1 MKPIY
6 WIVALVAVMSWPA
19 RISASDT
26 VYLTE
31 LDLSFVR
38 QGWGQPQIN
47 RSMRGTP
54 MAVAGT
60 KFERGLATH
69 APSIFWIDLSEGSE
83 RFQAFVG
90 VDDSAGGGT
99 INFKVYGDRKKL
111 FESGVMKLGD
121 KPKEVNVDLTGM
133 KTLLL
138 FVDDCD
144 DGLACDH
151 ADWAEARFT
160 VKGDK
165 PSAISSPSEE
175 LPILTPRPG
184 FEPRINGP
192 TVYGCRP
199 GHPFL
204 YRIPAQGLRPMK
216 FSAKDL
222 PKGLK
227 LNKSTGIISGTTPRA
242 GEYDVKLTARNKNGS
257 FTREFKIVSGDM
269 LALTPPMGWNHWYAH
284 YDRVTDKMVREAADA
299 MINSGMADV
308 GYQYVNIDDC
318 WMNAPKHADPNR
330 VGPLR
335 DAQGNIIPNKYFPD
349 MKALTDSI
357 HAKGLKAG
365 IYTSPG
371 PLTCGGFCGAYEH
384 EEADARQFAAWGFD
398 FLKYDWCTYGNLVKG
413 DNSLETLKKPY
424 VKMGEILKKQNRDI
438 VFNLCQYGM
447 GNVWEW
453 GAEVGGHCWRTA
465 GDLGFELNRIFS
477 VALKNAEHRAYS
489 KPGAWNDP
497 DYIQIGRIGSAF
509 EMGKPQMCSLTPNEQ
524 YAFMSL
530 WCLMA
535 SPLVYS
541 GDMSQL
547 DEFTLNVLCNPEVID
562 VDQDPLGRCA
572 RVVPGEDDT
581 FVMVKEMADGSIV
594 VGLCNRGEFAVP
606 VSVDWSALGISGVR
620 VVRDLWRQNDLGA
633 YEKKYSAIVPRH
645 SVTLL
650 RLRSK

>member
-1 MKPIY
+1 MKPLY
-6 WIVALVAVMSWPA
+6 WIVALVAAMIWPA
-19 RISASDT
+19 SLSASET

-31 LDLSFVR
+31 LDLSFIR
-38 QGWGQPQIN
+38 QGWGKPQIN
-47 RSMRGTP
+47 HSMRGTP
-54 MAVAGT
+54 MAIAGK

-69 APSIFWIDLSEGSE
+69 APSIFWIDLFEGCE

-99 INFKVYGDRKKL
+99 INFKIFGDSKKL
-111 FESGVMKLGD
+111 FESGVMKPGD
-121 KPKEVNVDLTGM
+121 KPKEVDVDLTGM
-133 KTLLL
+133 KSLLL
-138 FVDDCD
+138 YVDDCD
-144 DGLACDH
+144 DGLICDH

-165 PSAISSPSEE
+165 PRATSAPSDE

-184 FEPRINGP
+184 PEPRINGAA
-192 TVYGCRP
+192 VYGCRS

-204 YRIPAQGLRPMK
+204 YRIPVQGLRPMT
-216 FSAKDL
+216 FSAKNL
-222 PKGLK
+222 PKGLT
-227 LNKSTGIISGTTPRA
+227 LNKSTGIISGVAPSV
-242 GEYDVKLTARNKNGS
+242 GEYKVKLTAKNKKGS
-257 FTREFKIVSGDM
+257 SIREFKIVSGDT

-299 MINSGMADV
+299 MVDSGMADV

-318 WMNAPKHADPNR
+318 WMNAPKHADPMR

-349 MKALTDSI
+349 MKALTDYV

-398 FLKYDWCTYGNLVKG
+398 FLKYDWCTYGNLTKD
-413 DNSLETLKKPY
+413 DNSLQTLKKPY
-424 VKMGEILKKQNRDI
+424 IKMGEILKNQNRDI

-453 GAEVGGHCWRTA
+453 GADVGGHCWRTA

-497 DYIQIGRIGSAF
+497 DYIQIGKIGSAF

-535 SPLVYS
+535 APLIYS

-547 DEFTLNVLCNPEVID
+547 DEFTLNVLCNAEVIE

-572 RVVPGEDDT
+572 RVVPGTDDT
-581 FVMVKEMADGSIV
+581 FVMIKEMADGSVV
-594 VGLCNRGEFAVP
+594 VGLCNRGEFSVP
-606 VSVDWSALGISGVR
+606 VSVDWSTLGINGVR

-633 YEKKYSAIVPRH
+633 YDKQCSAVVPRH

-650 RLRSK
+650 RLRIK